1 MKGIKRYIS
10 KNWIWIITGL
20 IFTGDFANVAY
31 AERGYLA
38 YGGEWLTLPL
48 ILMLVEMARNVE
60 ELAKSLSG
68 TEEDHESERD
78 R

>member
-10 KNWIWIITGL
+10 KNWICIITGL
-20 IFTGDFANVAY
+20 IFTGVLANVAY

-68 TEEDHESERD
+68 TEDDYESERD
-78 R
+78 

>member
-10 KNWIWIITGL
+10 RNWIWSVTGL
-20 IFTGDFANVAY
+20 ILTGVFVNVAY

-48 ILMLVEMARNVE
+48 MIMLADISRCVSDVVRY
-60 ELAKSLSG
+60 LFG
-68 TEEDHESERD
+68 TEGGYWSR
-78 R
+78 

>member
-20 IFTGDFANVAY
+20 IFTGVFANVAY

-38 YGGEWLTLPL
+38 YGVEWLTLPL

-68 TEEDHESERD
+68 TEDDYESERD
-78 R
+78 

>member
-1 MKGIKRYIS
+1 MKGINRYIS

-20 IFTGDFANVAY
+20 IFTGVFANVAY

-68 TEEDHESERD
+68 TEDDYESERD
-78 R
+78 

>member
-1 MKGIKRYIS
+1 M
-10 KNWIWIITGL
+10 
-20 IFTGDFANVAY
+20 AY

-48 ILMLVEMARNVE
+48 ILMLVEMVRNVE

-68 TEEDHESERD
+68 MEDDYESERD
-78 R
+78 